1 MIGVYVDT
9 AAVLVCGIIGLI
21 VKKVLPKIWGM
32 YIMKGLALCAIYA
45 GISGAIGGQNVLVV
59 VLSIVLGEIIGIA
72 FDIGGKVDRL
82 AEKAEQKFGKGENE
96 NSLAKG
102 LVSSVMILCAGSL
115 SIVGSIQAGLAG
127 DNTLLFTKAIMDGVT
142 AVILGAS
149 VGVGV
154 ILSSVFVFGF
164 EAGIVLLSQI
174 IAPYLGDY
182 VVSEVACVGSIIL
195 VALGF
200 KLLEAIEI
208 DIMDFVPA
216 VFMPI
221 ILCRFIK

>member
-115 SIVGSIQAGLAG
+115 SI
-127 DNTLLFTKAIMDGVT
+127 DGVT